1 MSARRATGKV
11 ETRAPRSKVRSPST
25 GRPLAERPPAERSS
39 YERIYEVVRRIPRRR
54 VASYGQVAR
63 LAGLPR
69 HARLV
74 GYALHN
80 LPSDTKLPWHR
91 VVAADG
97 RIAKRALPD
106 EGLWQREL
114 LEAEGVTLDDEGR
127 VPMERYG
134 WRPRT
139 G

>member
-1 MSARRATGKV
+1 MSDR
-11 ETRAPRSKVRSPST
+11 PS
-25 GRPLAERPPAERSS
+25 AERSS
-39 YERIYEVVRRIPRRR
+39 YDRIYEVVRRIPRGR

-63 LAGLPR
+63 LAGMPR

-80 LPSDTKLPWHR
+80 LPAETRLPWHR

-97 RIAKRALPD
+97 RIAKRALPE
-106 EGLWQREL
+106 EGRWQREL
-114 LEAEGVTLDDEGR
+114 LAAEGVTLDDDGR
-127 VPMERYG
+127 VPMERHG
-134 WRPRT
+134 WRPRA